1 MANFATNLAAGTG
14 LNEDQIH
21 QGMGALL
28 TMLKSRLNPEFF
40 AHLQNAIPNCNQ
52 MMASFDDKKQW
63 ASGGLLDAVKGM
75 AGKML
80 GGEQDSQ
87 AALKNHFESVGLS
100 ADHLKSLLPNLHDAL
115 ASKLPPQVLEQI
127 KQHVPGFGQAVEEE
141 EEMHQS

>member
-1 MANFATNLAAGTG
+1 MANFVTNLAAGTG

-40 AHLQNAIPNCNQ
+40 AHLQNAIPNSNQ

-63 ASGGLLDAVKGM
+63 ASGSLLDAVKGM
-75 AGKML
+75 AGKVL
-80 GGEQDSQ
+80 GGEQDPQ
-87 AALKNHFESVGLS
+87 AAIKSHLESVGLS
-100 ADHLKSLLPNLHDAL
+100 PDHLKSLLPNLHEAL

-127 KQHVPGFGQAVEEE
+127 KQHVPGFGEAVEEE
-141 EEMHQS
+141 QHQG